1 MCVLAQSKFITIE
14 NIIIICFCLPENKN
28 NLLSICKKNLFVRK
42 KRVFYERKKGTYYEI
57 SGSHS
62 LVCLL

>member
-28 NLLSICKKNLFVRK
+28 NLLSICNKNLFVRK
-42 KRVFYERKKGTYYEI
+42 KRVFTNENVVRVTK
-57 SGSHS
+57 
-62 LVCLL
+62 